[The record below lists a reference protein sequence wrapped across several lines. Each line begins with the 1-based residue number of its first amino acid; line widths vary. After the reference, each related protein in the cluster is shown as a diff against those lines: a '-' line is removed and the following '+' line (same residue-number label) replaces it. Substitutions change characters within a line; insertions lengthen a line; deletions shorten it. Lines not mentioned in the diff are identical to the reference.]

1 MLQLF
6 IPFPIDMIPDLM
18 YLELLDGLL
27 MVKIPCWH
35 DFGRVSLKER
45 TRIERLWLI
54 DIVYEISVMVSYIL
68 LGLK

>member
-1 MLQLF
+1 MEYVWTYIMLQLF

-35 DFGRVSLKER
+35 AFGRVSLRKEQ
-45 TRIERLWLI
+45 E
-54 DIVYEISVMVSYIL
+54 
-68 LGLK
+68 LKGCD